1 LCDPRHAAL
10 AEFPTDTH
18 SNWQWWDLC
27 NHSKPMILDE
37 LPAELSPIVQ
47 TIDDWNTC
55 RKLGLVFEAQVEQ
68 GKLMVCSID
77 LVKDLDQR
85 PVARQLRHSLLRY
98 MSGPHFAPTTSVP
111 MASLQRLFRPP
122 TWLQQQEA
130 SARASSQQSGYEAA
144 NALDGNPDTIWH
156 TAYGAGSPAHPH
168 EFVLDLQASHALRGL
183 VYLPRQ
189 DMSNGRIAKYE
200 IHASENGSDWGS
212 PLASG
217 EWPDSSE
224 QQAVTFERPIRA
236 RYVKLVAL
244 SEVRGNPFASAAE
257 IDVLR

>member
-1 LCDPRHAAL
+1 
-10 AEFPTDTH
+10 
-18 SNWQWWDLC
+18 
-27 NHSKPMILDE
+27 
-37 LPAELSPIVQ
+37 
-47 TIDDWNTC
+47 
-55 RKLGLVFEAQVEQ
+55 VEQ

-156 TAYGAGSPAHPH
+156 TAYGAGSPSYPH
-168 EFVLDLQASHALRGL
+168 EFVLDLKASHALRGL

-224 QQAVTFERPIRA
+224 KQAVTFERPIRA